1 MSGQDDYWRKFER
14 GVEWFFPRQST
25 PARHTPTQPTPP
37 RPAPDAPTEAFRA
50 SLRDLESRIGA
61 SLSLAAL
68 TGSTPPTVD
77 GRYVIRRILGR
88 GASGVVVEALDDRL
102 HRPVALKLYAEP
114 SERIVREGRALAKLD
129 HPHVLRVFD
138 VGEGTLHTDGDAFP
152 CTYLSMELIE
162 GESLRRW
169 IETKDRSDADVRRVL
184 REAGA
189 GLAAAHASGLVH
201 RDFKPEN
208 VMLDNSG
215 RARVV
220 DFGLASGGERADGDP
235 MLTIA
240 GTASYMAPEQH
251 RGEATSASDVYAFA
265 RVCVELLTGALPT
278 SRRGMESVLASQ
290 PRRLRRL
297 LRRALAHQASSRPSL
312 LALADGLRM
321 PRRWPWVSFAL
332 VLLSVVGV
340 ALVVRGPQDEELR
353 GRIRSW
359 FGGHAPHTDTQRST
373 DSECEDVEGTWTLRT
388 TVRHSASRPDAIGAQ
403 GEYQVRIWADGCE
416 ARFEVEKTGLRDRPD
431 DDFRPPS
438 RRQRNDYVGSLERHE
453 DTIRSVIPV
462 HLDPNGGGPK
472 YRFDLT
478 FRGESAT
485 GTFRLMETDREGA
498 EAVLWTGDVEGALTP

>member
-1 MSGQDDYWRKFER
+1 MSRKDDYWRKFER

-25 PARHTPTQPTPP
+25 PAQPTPTQPTPP
-37 RPAPDAPTEAFRA
+37 RPAPEAPTEAFRA

-68 TGSTPPTVD
+68 TESKPPTVD

-138 VGEGTLHTDGDAFP
+138 VGEGTLHTDGDTLP

-189 GLAAAHASGLVH
+189 GLVAAHASGLVH

-208 VMLDNSG
+208 VMLDNAG

-251 RGEATSASDVYAFA
+251 RGEATPASDVYAFA
-265 RVCVELLTGALPT
+265 RVCVELLTGALPMST
-278 SRRGMESVLASQ
+278 RGVRSVLASL
-290 PRRLRRL
+290 PP
-297 LRRALAHQASSRPSL
+297 ALENHLSAALSPSPAKRPSL
-312 LALADGLRM
+312 SD
-321 PRRWPWVSFAL
+321 L
-332 VLLSVVGV
+332 V
-340 ALVVRGPQDEELR
+340 
-353 GRIRSW
+353 
-359 FGGHAPHTDTQRST
+359 
-373 DSECEDVEGTWTLRT
+373 
-388 TVRHSASRPDAIGAQ
+388 DA
-403 GEYQVRIWADGCE
+403 
-416 ARFEVEKTGLRDRPD
+416 LRDRRTPWLRYVFVAAFLVYLVGFSSTRETVIQWAD
-431 DDFRPPS
+431 SLTAMPATTHPAQGTWKLRTEVTNHAPS
-438 RRQRNDYVGSLERHE
+438 DPHE
-453 DTIRSVIPV
+453 DSLVGWKADYDLTIHEVRCRTDSSCFALGTLVKTRMIRPNGRPARV
-462 HLDPNGGGPK
+462 QQTTAEVRVSLSRDALNTWWATFHAHLADAERTRGRYVFTVQVTPETRGTFMQLQSNGVGLQAAGVVTSPPPERNPLDP
-472 YRFDLT
+472 
-478 FRGESAT
+478 
-485 GTFRLMETDREGA
+485 
-498 EAVLWTGDVEGALTP
+498 